1 MRTPIIKATSFLM
14 LICIFLYS
22 CDDKTRS
29 NSITDKTIDDKKD
42 SIDNGMPQ
50 FLNTLN
56 IPEMDLPAIGHFSS
70 ADILDT
76 LDFEVKESEEYL
88 YDFILFTK
96 GDKKNSLNITIASDF
111 HVYDEGDL
119 DGDGTNEIG
128 ILPGYN
134 TSACR
139 NYGIYSFANH
149 KWKLLYTV
157 SSHLPDRE
165 QGVDY
170 VKRQGDT
177 IRILSADFGCCQCFG
192 LDTTYINL
200 NNKNPFK

>member
-1 MRTPIIKATSFLM
+1 MRTHFIKATPIFI

-22 CDDKTRS
+22 CDDSSKS
-29 NSITDKTIDDKKD
+29 NSNTAKTKEVIKD
-42 SIDNGMPQ
+42 SIGNGMPQ

-56 IPEMDLPAIGHFSS
+56 LPEMELPAIGHFSS
-70 ADILDT
+70 ATILDT
-76 LDFEVKESEEYL
+76 LNFDVKESEEYL
-88 YDFILFTK
+88 YDFSLFTK
-96 GDKKNSLNITIASDF
+96 GSKKNSLIISIASEF

-139 NYGIYSFANH
+139 NYSIYSFANH
-149 KWKLLYTV
+149 KWKLLYTI
-157 SSHLPDRE
+157 STHLADRKL
-165 QGVDY
+165 GIDY
-170 VKRQGDT
+170 VKRQGDS

-200 NNKNPFK
+200 NDSKKR

>member
-1 MRTPIIKATSFLM
+1 MRTHFIKTTPIFI

-22 CDDKTRS
+22 CDDSSKS
-29 NSITDKTIDDKKD
+29 NSNTPKTKEVKND
-42 SIDNGMPQ
+42 SIGNGMPQ

-56 IPEMDLPAIGHFSS
+56 LPEMELPAIGHFSS
-70 ADILDT
+70 ATILDT
-76 LDFEVKESEEYL
+76 LYFDVKESEEYL
-88 YDFILFTK
+88 YDFSLFTK
-96 GDKKNSLNITIASDF
+96 GSKKNSLIISIASEF

-139 NYGIYSFANH
+139 NYVVYSFANH
-149 KWKLLYTV
+149 KWKLLFSI
-157 SSHLPDRE
+157 SSHLPDRK
-165 QGVDY
+165 QGIDY
-170 VKRQGDT
+170 VKKQGDS
-177 IRILSADFGCCQCFG
+177 IRILSANDDCCGCFG

-200 NNKNPFK
+200 NDSKNR